1 MKHFDKWFYK
11 RSTFAKVLLLFLP
24 FVNWIME
31 ILLRISIARREKTA
45 FHYVIFVVFVLF
57 GGAWILPVIDLIYF
71 LANGHLL
78 FSEID
83 DSHDV
88 PLESKSEE

>member
-1 MKHFDKWFYK
+1 
-11 RSTFAKVLLLFLP
+11 
-24 FVNWIME
+24 ME